1 MLLLLLK
8 LIQRKILILY
18 ELQKTIIAPFAMIS
32 TTSMVKF
39 LDPCLNVNVCYHDIL
54 LQKEK
59 EVIVDVSCGMSVMR
73 GADVFVQGILGAPTS
88 KYKNIH
94 CLGAVEFLNG

>member
-18 ELQKTIIAPFAMIS
+18 ELQKTIIVPFAMIS
-32 TTSMVKF
+32 TTPMVKF
-39 LDPCLNVNVCYHDIL
+39 LDPCLNDTVHYDIL

-59 EVIVDVSCGMSVMR
+59 EVIVDVSCGMAVMR

-88 KYKNIH
+88 KYKSIH
-94 CLGAVEFLNG
+94 CLGAVDFHNP

>member
-32 TTSMVKF
+32 TTPMVKF
-39 LDPCLNVNVCYHDIL
+39 LDACLNDTVHYDIL

-59 EVIVDVSCGMSVMR
+59 EVIIDVSCGMAVMR

-94 CLGAVEFLNG
+94 CLGAVDFLNG